1 MNFELHIASP
11 SVPPAVLEKNRKDD
25 VSGSRSKISSDFSGL
40 SLLARIWMWLS
51 QIWSR
56 ESHGAAA
63 ETVFHLGAEDRL
75 NGHALQNLISAEDLN
90 CYRRRMLARY
100 TRLGLSLSQVKA
112 WIKARNKAKRFQTD
126 LARYYGLR
134 FFRRAALTLSSTA
147 QHGFSEGNICNAP
160 LTPD

>member
-56 ESHGAAA
+56 ESYGAAA
-63 ETVFHLGAEDRL
+63 ETVFHLNAEDRL
-75 NGHALQNLISAEDLN
+75 NGHALQNLISAEGLN
-90 CYRRRMLARY
+90 RYRRRMLARY
-100 TRLGLSLSQVKA
+100 TRLELSLDQVKA
-112 WIKARNKAKRFQTD
+112 WIKARKKARRFQTE

-134 FFRRAALTLSSTA
+134 FLRRAALTLSRAA
-147 QHGFSEGNICNAP
+147 QRGLGEGGLCNAP